1 MADSSAG
8 GEMLVAEVP
17 LAPKCALFSA
27 TLGFQ
32 SPPLQL
38 KF

>member
-8 GEMLVAEVP
+8 GEVLVAEVP
-17 LAPKCALFSA
+17 LAPKCALVSV

-38 KF
+38 KV